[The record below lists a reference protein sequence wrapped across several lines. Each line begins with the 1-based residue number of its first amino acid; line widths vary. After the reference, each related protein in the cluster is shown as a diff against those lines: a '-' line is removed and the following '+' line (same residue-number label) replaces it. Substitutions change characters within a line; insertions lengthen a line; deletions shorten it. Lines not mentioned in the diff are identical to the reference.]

1 LGHAEIETT
10 MGYAHLAEGPL
21 AAAAGRVSHQL
32 AKALGSST
40 LDHPRKTKKIRKRK
54 PASPKPPMPV
64 FPPIDENLSEEE
76 QIWERHVRAFRV
88 GRLRLK
94 AFCAEHGLDP
104 VRMHQ
109 ALRQHHERAKAER
122 RQVR

>member
-10 MGYAHLAEGPL
+10 MGYAHLAEAPL
-21 AAAAGRVSHQL
+21 AAAAGRVSSQL
-32 AKALGSST
+32 AKALGSPA
-40 LDHPRKTKKIRKRK
+40 LDQPRKARKVRKRK

-76 QIWERHVRAFRV
+76 QIWERHVRSFRI

-94 AFCAEHGLDP
+94 AYCAEHGLDP

-122 RQVR
+122 RRMP